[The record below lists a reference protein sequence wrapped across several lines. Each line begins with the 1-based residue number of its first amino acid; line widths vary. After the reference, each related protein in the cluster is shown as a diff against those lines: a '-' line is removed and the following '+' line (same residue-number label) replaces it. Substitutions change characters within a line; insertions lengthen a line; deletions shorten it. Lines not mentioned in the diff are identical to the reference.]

1 MFGLPGEGGCPQNDE
16 RRAARSNL
24 RNDRVRGAV
33 HPRSEHPFP
42 EAPAQMTFIVWFAML
57 GAVLLLLALSSSY
70 LRWMPVTSSVV
81 CLGLGIALGGS
92 GVGLLHLDLA
102 KASGWMEHLT
112 EVAVLFSLFFSGLK
126 LRLPLADPRWRI
138 AVYLAG
144 PLMLVCISGVSLVL
158 HYGLHLSWGLAVLI
172 GAILAP
178 TDPVLAT
185 LVQVVDARDAD
196 PVRFSLSG
204 EAGLNDGV
212 AFPFVILGLLLLQPS
227 AQEGLAGWLLKD
239 VLWAVTAGLLCGYW
253 MGRGLGKLTLYLR
266 LRNDDSTVSPND
278 YLALALIALA
288 YVAAELLQDYGFLAV
303 FAAGLGLRQAEVR
316 TSSSPQAPAAEH
328 LVQPVVG
335 HQHVAPEQAVK
346 GDVQGLGDSQIAAGI
361 MLGDML
367 AFGSLVE
374 RAMEVFLV
382 TLLGVVLLEHW
393 DWRAVIVA
401 GALFAVIR
409 PLGVMLAPLRG
420 RLNLPQRGLLGWFGI
435 RGIGSF
441 YYLFYAVN
449 HGLLPAAAVESTNL
463 VLSVVALSIL
473 LHGLSVQPLLARYE
487 SRKGK

>member
-1 MFGLPGEGGCPQNDE
+1 
-16 RRAARSNL
+16 
-24 RNDRVRGAV
+24 
-33 HPRSEHPFP
+33 
-42 EAPAQMTFIVWFAML
+42 MTFIVWFAML
-57 GAVLLLLALSSSY
+57 GMVLLLLALSSSY

-81 CLGLGIALGGS
+81 CLALGIGLGGAGLGF
-92 GVGLLHLDLA
+92 LHLDVS
-102 KASGWMEHLT
+102 KSSEWMEHLT

-126 LRLPLADPRWRI
+126 LRLPLNDRRWL
-138 AVYLAG
+138 AAFYLAG
-144 PLMLVCISGVSLVL
+144 PVMVMCIGGVALVL
-158 HYGLHLSWGLAVLI
+158 HCGLHLEWGVSVLI

-185 LVQVVDARDAD
+185 LVQVADAQDED

-212 AFPFVILGLLLLQPS
+212 AFPFVILGLFLQQNTGQ
-227 AQEGLAGWLLKD
+227 AWLADWLMKD
-239 VLWAVTAGLLCGYW
+239 MLWAVTAGLLLGYW
-253 MGRGLGKLTLYLR
+253 MGRGLGKLTLFLR

-288 YVAAELLQDYGFLAV
+288 YVLAESIQAYGFLSV
-303 FAAGLGLRQAEVR
+303 FAAGLGLRQAEVHS
-316 TSSSPQAPAAEH
+316 SSSPEQPAAEH

-335 HQHVAPEQAVK
+335 HQHVAPELAVTGDVK
-346 GDVQGLGDSQIAAGI
+346 GLEDSQVAAGI

-367 AFGSLVE
+367 AFGSLIE

-382 TLLGVVLLEHW
+382 TLLGVVLMEHW
-393 DWRAVIVA
+393 DWRALLVA
-401 GALFAVIR
+401 GALFLLIR
-409 PLGVMLAPLRG
+409 PVGIVLFPVRG
-420 RLNLPQRGLLGWFGI
+420 IVDVRQRGLLGWFGI

-449 HGLLPAAAVESTNL
+449 HGLLPSDAALSTNL

-487 SRKGK
+487 AWKQRAS